1 MTITLTDS
9 AAERVRHFI
18 EQREGAVGLRLGI
31 AKSGCSGYSYVMD
44 LADTVGED
52 DVVIEDHGVSLVINR
67 DSLPFIDGMEIDFT
81 RDGLNQSFQFNN
93 PNVTASCGCG
103 ESFAVG

>member
-9 AAERVRHFI
+9 AAERVRGFI
-18 EQREGAVGLRLGI
+18 DERATAVGLRVGI
-31 AKSGCSGYSYVMD
+31 AKSGCSGYAYVMD
-44 LADTVGED
+44 LADAVGED
-52 DVVIEDHGVSLVINR
+52 DMVIEDHGVSLVVSR
-67 DSLPFIDGMEIDFT
+67 DSMSFIDGMEIDFI

-103 ESFAVG
+103 ESFAVS

>member
-9 AAERVRHFI
+9 AAERVRGFI
-18 EQREGAVGLRLGI
+18 EQRDTAVGLRVGV
-31 AKSGCSGYSYVMD
+31 AKSGCSGYAYVMD
-44 LADTVGED
+44 LADEVGNDDTVI
-52 DVVIEDHGVSLVINR
+52 VDHGVSLIVNP
-67 DSLPFIDGMEIDFT
+67 DSLSYIDGMEIDFV

-103 ESFAVG
+103 ESFAVS